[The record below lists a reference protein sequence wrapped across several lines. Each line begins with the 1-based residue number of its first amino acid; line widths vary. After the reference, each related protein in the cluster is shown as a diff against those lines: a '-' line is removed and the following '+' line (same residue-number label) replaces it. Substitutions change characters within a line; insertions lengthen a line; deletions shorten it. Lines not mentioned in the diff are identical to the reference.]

1 MHQMD
6 NFKIM
11 DNLVNIEWDSLNIE
25 VTGDSPDG
33 RSLIPA

>member
-1 MHQMD
+1 MD
-6 NFKIM
+6 SFEIM
-11 DNLVNIEWDSLNIE
+11 NVLFNIEWDSLDLE